1 MPGEYCLAERAAGQ
15 VWLCNPKNPKTK
27 VLGKAEFLNP
37 GYSMK
42 DRIVANIFNK
52 AEEDGTLKQGERPL
66 DSNSLN

>member
-1 MPGEYCLAERAAGQ
+1 MDLVGNTHLVDITE
-15 VWLCNPKNPKTK
+15 VCNPKNPKTK